1 MWASVRQGFWVL
13 LDRFGRIW
21 AILISAAPLVAAY
34 FSAIPENMPCSC
46 GVGSTPTS
54 PEEIDHGKEASNR
67 PQRRFLAPAAAHR
80 ADVGGREAG
89 GRGTKPPTAAS
100 LQRTGLSVT
109 ANPVMHTAVLRSG
122 MIHEVA
128 EEIPPMSKGE
138 MDREAGD
145 QPQPIVLTRS
155 KTKQVAGGMNPQPLP
170 PGENRPS
177 ARTE

>member
-1 MWASVRQGFWVL
+1 MPRGFWVFL
-13 LDRFGRIW
+13 ERFGRIW
-21 AILISAAPLVAAY
+21 TTLIAAPPPDAAY
-34 FSAIPENMPCSC
+34 FGRDPRGHAAPCSC

-54 PEEIDHGKEASNR
+54 LEEIDHGKEASNQ
-67 PQRRFLAPAAAHR
+67 PQRGFLAPAAAHR

-89 GRGTKPPTAAS
+89 GRGTKPPTATS

-109 ANPVMHTAVLRSG
+109 ANPVMHTAILRSG

-138 MDREAGD
+138 IDREAGD

-155 KTKQVAGGMNPQPLP
+155 ETKQVAGGINPQPLP
-170 PGENRPS
+170 PGEDRPS
-177 ARTE
+177 AR